1 MSKIKYLVVSGCS
14 YTANDGTWASSVYW
28 KDDYSKVINLA
39 STSNDLKPSSLTI
52 P

>member
-28 KDDYSKVINLA
+28 KDDYSKVIN
-39 STSNDLKPSSLTI
+39 KVKEI
-52 P
+52 F